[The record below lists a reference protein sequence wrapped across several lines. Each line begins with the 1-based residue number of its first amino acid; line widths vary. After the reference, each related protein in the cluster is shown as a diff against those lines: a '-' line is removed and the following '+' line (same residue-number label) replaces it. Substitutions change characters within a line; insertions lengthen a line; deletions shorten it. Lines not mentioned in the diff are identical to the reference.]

1 MQKSFP
7 CRDINMAYIG
17 PVIQVYANVITVH
30 YEPFDSNPLHAYVS
44 NIMTYR
50 NKAWIM
56 VILFPVGQTK
66 ITRIWRFD

>member
-1 MQKSFP
+1 
-7 CRDINMAYIG
+7 MAYIG
-17 PVIQVYANVITVH
+17 PVIQVYAYVITMP

-50 NKAWIM
+50 NKAWII

-66 ITRIWRFD
+66 IIRIWRFD